1 MFNYEQ
7 NKLYV
12 SRDLSIF
19 KTLEA
24 TMLHFKAIK
33 LLKPEIKIPYSF
45 YIDGNYTRSF
55 ESKNDLL
62 EQLTCKFN
70 ASNENYFIDDL
81 LRLIDFRHNNIL
93 NTSTSPIKIG
103 FSHFQSIDESIESYY
118 TPIMRNP
125 PIISESNKSLMNK
138 FDNLNMAL
146 I

>member
-24 TMLHFKAIK
+24 TMLHFKAVK
-33 LLKPEIKIPYSF
+33 LMRQSTTIPYSF
-45 YIDGNYTRSF
+45 FIEGNYMKYDD
-55 ESKNDLL
+55 SKHDLL

-81 LRLIDFRHNNIL
+81 LRLIDFKYNNIL
-93 NTSTSPIKIG
+93 NTSASPIKIG
-103 FSHFQSIDESIESYY
+103 FSHFPSIKESIESYY
-118 TPIMRNP
+118 TPIIVYP
-125 PIISESNKSLMNK
+125 LISESNKSLINK
-138 FDNLNMAL
+138 FNNLNMAL

>member
-24 TMLHFKAIK
+24 TMLHFQAVK
-33 LLKPEIKIPYSF
+33 LMKQSTTIPYSF
-45 YIDGNYTRSF
+45 HIEGNYLINLDSTR
-55 ESKNDLL
+55 DLL

-81 LRLIDFRHNNIL
+81 LRLIDFKYNNIL
-93 NTSTSPIKIG
+93 NTSASPIKIG
-103 FSHFQSIDESIESYY
+103 FSHFPSIEESIESYY
-118 TPIMRNP
+118 TPIIVYP
-125 PIISESNKSLMNK
+125 LISESNKSLMNK

>member
-19 KTLEA
+19 KTLKS
-24 TMLHFKAIK
+24 TMLNFQAVK
-33 LLKPEIKIPYSF
+33 LRLETIIPYSF
-45 YIDGNYTRSF
+45 YIEGNYTRSF
-55 ESKNDLL
+55 HSKNDLL

-70 ASNENYFIDDL
+70 ASNENCFIDDL
-81 LRLIDFRHNNIL
+81 LRLIDFKYNKIL

-103 FSHFQSIDESIESYY
+103 FTHFPSIDESIESYY
-118 TPIMRNP
+118 TPIIVYP
-125 PIISESNKSLMNK
+125 LISESNKSLMNK
-138 FDNLNMAL
+138 FSNLNMAL